1 MRICCLPCS
10 IRRKQAVQQPYACYN
25 ENMNITELI
34 KYRKSVRSWA
44 DKPVEID
51 TVEKII
57 DAARFAPSAK
67 NLQDW
72 RVIAIT
78 EPELRVKM
86 VKVARGQEF
95 VGEAPVIM
103 AICGDSSTGDMSCD
117 MPRSV
122 VDATILIDHITLVA
136 AGEGLGTCWIGSFD
150 QKACRELLQVPLGW
164 EVVELLPLGYPANP
178 SPVNKPRKK
187 VSEVLNWNLWDG
199 SL

>member
-1 MRICCLPCS
+1 MK
-10 IRRKQAVQQPYACYN
+10 IRYN
-25 ENMNITELI
+25 EAMNITELI

-44 DKPVEID
+44 DKPVDTE

-57 DAARFAPSAK
+57 DAARFAPSAN

-78 EPELRVKM
+78 ESALRAKM
-86 VKVARGQEF
+86 VEIARGQKF
-95 VGEAPVIM
+95 VGEAPVILV
-103 AICGDSSTGDMSCD
+103 ICGDSSTGEMSCK

-122 VDATILIDHITLVA
+122 IDATILIDHITLIA

-150 QKACRELLQVPLGW
+150 QEACRKLLRISGGW
-164 EVVELLPLGYPANP
+164 EVVELLPLGYPASP
-178 SPVNKPRKK
+178 SPVNKPRKR